1 MGGRGGSCEHRLVG
15 PTVLVVDDHADF
27 RRSVRALLEAD
38 GYVVVGEAA
47 GGGEVAEAVRRLR
60 PRIVLLDITLPDLDG
75 FAVADQLAATPDAPA
90 VVLISSRDARAY
102 GARLTAAPAR
112 GFIAKR
118 ELSGERLALVV
129 GEPPEDRPGDV
140 PQEAS

>member
-1 MGGRGGSCEHRLVG
+1 MGGRGSSCEHRLVG

-90 VVLISSRDARAY
+90 VVLISSREE
-102 GARLTAAPAR
+102 GAFRRRLATSPAR
-112 GFIAKR
+112 GFIAKA
-118 ELSGERLALVV
+118 ELSGECLISLL
-129 GEPPEDRPGDV
+129 G
-140 PQEAS
+140 